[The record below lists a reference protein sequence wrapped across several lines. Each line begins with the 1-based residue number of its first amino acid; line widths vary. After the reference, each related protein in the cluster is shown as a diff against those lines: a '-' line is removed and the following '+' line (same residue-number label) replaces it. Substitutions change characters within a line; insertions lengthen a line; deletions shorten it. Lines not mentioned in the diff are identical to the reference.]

1 MTSNEICLDV
11 VFNRRLRIFRW
22 SALRALQRIR
32 KAWSNANPPAE
43 RLPKRRRDLPIESKG
58 TQMNIRLISA
68 SAATALGLMLS
79 TGAEARTFVVY
90 AGPAVVYVP
99 PPRPVYYAVPVQ
111 PRYVAVVPTA
121 PVVAVPVPAR
131 KPVVYVPM
139 QGSYAAVPAANV
151 RYAQPIVMVPV
162 AGMQ

>member
-11 VFNRRLRIFRW
+11 VFNRSLRIFRW

-32 KAWSNANPPAE
+32 KAWSNANHPAE
-43 RLPKRRRDLPIESKG
+43 RLPKRRRDPPIESNG
-58 TQMNIRLISA
+58 IHMNIRLISA
-68 SAATALGLMLS
+68 SAATALGLMLT

-111 PRYVAVVPTA
+111 PSYVAVVRAA
-121 PVVAVPVPAR
+121 PVVAVPVPAP
-131 KPVVYVPM
+131 KPVVYVPV
-139 QGSYAAVPAANV
+139 QGSYAAVPVANV
-151 RYAQPIVMVPV
+151 RYAQPVVVVPA
-162 AGMQ
+162 AGMN